1 MPADSQ
7 ADSTVAAPIHCIITD
22 VDGVMTDGRIIY
34 DSAGVETKQ
43 FHVRDGL
50 AIKLWIQ
57 CGYEFGIVTSREST
71 IVADRAAELGVQ
83 HLAQGATCKLPVAES
98 MLAGLDCAATQACY
112 IGDDL
117 PDLPVMRHV
126 GLSAAPADAAL
137 DVREAA
143 DWVLDTSGGYGVLRE
158 LIERLLRAK
167 GRWEETLPI
176 KS

>member
-1 MPADSQ
+1 MPPRLQSDSEI
-7 ADSTVAAPIHCIITD
+7 AEPITCILSD

-34 DSAGVETKQ
+34 DSAGAETKQ

-57 CGYEFGIVTSREST
+57 SGFQFGIVTSRKSS
-71 IVADRAAELGVQ
+71 IVSRRAEELGVE
-83 HLAQGATCKLPVAES
+83 HIAQGQQRKLP
-98 MLAGLDCAATQACY
+98 ATERMIAKIGCQIHQVCY

-117 PDLPVMRHV
+117 PDLPAMRHV
-126 GLSAAPADAAL
+126 GLAVAPADAAI
-137 DVREAA
+137 DIIHEA
-143 DWVLDTSGGYGVLRE
+143 DWVLGTNGGEGALRE

-167 GRWEETLPI
+167 QRWEEHLP